1 MSSFLFSGTGNVI
14 FGTLKIGKNN
24 QEIANLGFLNTLSSF
39 SFLFTYLREEAQKVR
54 FFWGEFSQMW
64 VGGGADSQTRS
75 KPIKKPDPNITFC
88 FHKSH
93 KNPGVDG
100 WVNRFGRDLP
110 KKSFLFVGDSP
121 NDKEWLW
128 WMMAPPAQ
136 PAPPQPPHCWA
147 CAETWQWRHCG
158 HFDLCAQ
165 SILFQTTWAVIAS
178 SPALMLPMVGGPGHI
193 ALITSCH

>member
-1 MSSFLFSGTGNVI
+1 MSFLCISYI
-14 FGTLKIGKNN
+14 WI
-24 QEIANLGFLNTLSSF
+24 
-39 SFLFTYLREEAQKVR
+39 REGVKKTR
-54 FFWGEFSQMW
+54 FFWKIFPKCGW
-64 VGGGADSQTRS
+64 VGWLIPKQGPNPSIPPQITPKIAFL
-75 KPIKKPDPNITFC
+75 DPNFTFC